1 MNFDIIALA
10 SLGIAAATAG
20 AAFIN
25 SLKAS
30 SQKAY
35 AAQRDFQEIEKS
47 LIELRRGLD
56 IASNN
61 AITLQSIER
70 DSAHTKN
77 SIKTMSANLSESF
90 TDIERQIAD
99 LKGDIKEMKASV
111 ISFSQRLDSILM
123 RVETASGVWGKRE

>member
-1 MNFDIIALA
+1 MNFDLIALA

-47 LIELRRGLD
+47 LLELKRGLD
-56 IASNN
+56 LASNN
-61 AITLQSIER
+61 AIKLQSIER
-70 DSAHTKN
+70 DAAHTKN
-77 SIKTMSANLSESF
+77 SMKTMSAKGACHLLERKSE
-90 TDIERQIAD
+90 Q
-99 LKGDIKEMKASV
+99 V
-111 ISFSQRLDSILM
+111 
-123 RVETASGVWGKRE
+123 VEVSTAVG